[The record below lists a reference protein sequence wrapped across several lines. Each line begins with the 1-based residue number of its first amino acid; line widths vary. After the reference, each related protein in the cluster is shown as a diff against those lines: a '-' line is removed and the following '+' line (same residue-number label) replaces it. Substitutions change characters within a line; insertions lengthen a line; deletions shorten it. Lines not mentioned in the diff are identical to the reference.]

1 MKATCFINAKCIQ
14 YISRPYNYVRYFL
27 TCSIIYIRI
36 FLSLSFFFFF
46 PFPPSP
52 QQTKERQRLSFL
64 SLHIGAG
71 EISFERV
78 HTGQCTIVRVVNVGC
93 NSVRRNTRMRIPLLR
108 VRAINARGLR
118 CARINTNT
126 IITGVT
132 FERKWR
138 GDEQGNSR
146 ISTDTFSSPI

>member
-1 MKATCFINAKCIQ
+1 MFYQREMHTI
-14 YISRPYNYVRYFL
+14 YISSIQLCTIFSYVFNHLYTNFP
-27 TCSIIYIRI
+27 
-36 FLSLSFFFFF
+36 FSLLFFFF